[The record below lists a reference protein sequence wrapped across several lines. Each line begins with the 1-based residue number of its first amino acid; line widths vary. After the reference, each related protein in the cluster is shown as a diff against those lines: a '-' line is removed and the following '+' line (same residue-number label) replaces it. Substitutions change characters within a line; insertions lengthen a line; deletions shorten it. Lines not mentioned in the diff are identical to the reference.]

1 MDSTSSQRQ
10 GIWNTIL
17 EAVRGGERDYTAIP
31 LNKAIVLLAI
41 PMVLEMVGESL
52 FAVVDFFFVS
62 QVGEAAMA
70 TVGLTESVMFLIYS
84 LSIGLANAATAMV
97 ARRIGEKEPEEAAIS
112 AAQAIL
118 ISLAISIM
126 IAIPG
131 FFFAGNV
138 LALMGAEQDVLDT
151 GTGYTRIMFATNGV
165 IMFLFLLN
173 GIFRGT
179 GNAAIAMRVLWLSN
193 IINMILDPCLI
204 LGLGPF
210 PELGVEG
217 AAIAT
222 TIGRGTGVAFQLYLL
237 FSGNKAIKLKR
248 SHFVPRWPIIG
259 RLLKVAS
266 GGTGQYLIS
275 SASWIFLTRI
285 VAEFGTS
292 VMAGYQSAIR
302 SIIFAILPAFGLSNA
317 CATLVGQSLG
327 AKQPDRAEQAAWRSS
342 FYAMVY
348 MIIVSILFFFGADWV
363 INLFAE
369 SEEALSA
376 GISCLRI
383 ISSGYIFFGFGLVL
397 SMAFN
402 GAGDTRTPTIIN
414 FVAFWLVQIP
424 LAYGLAK
431 SLGYEQNGVYFA
443 ILIAEVVFT
452 AICIIW
458 FRRGSWKKTMI

>member
-1 MDSTSSQRQ
+1 MDSNSRSLRNAWST
-10 GIWNTIL
+10 L
-17 EAVRGGERDYTAIP
+17 KEAVKGGERDYTQIP
-31 LNKAIVLLAI
+31 LNQAIVFLAI

-97 ARRIGEKEPEEAAIS
+97 ARRIGEKEPEQASIA

-118 ISLAISIM
+118 ISLVISIM

-131 FFFAGNV
+131 FLFAGNV
-138 LALMGAEQDVLDT
+138 LEMMGAEADVLET

-173 GIFRGT
+173 GVFRGT

-193 IINMILDPCLI
+193 IINMVLDPCLI

-222 TIGRGTGVAFQLYLL
+222 SIGRGTGVLFQLYLL
-237 FSGNKAIKLKR
+237 FGGKKSIKLKA
-248 SHFVPRWPIIG
+248 SDFVPRWDIIK

-327 AKQPDRAEQAAWRSS
+327 ADQPDRAEKAAWRSS
-342 FYAMVY
+342 FYAMIY
-348 MIIVSILFFFGADWV
+348 MVIVSILFFFGADWV

-369 SEEALSA
+369 SQEALDA
-376 GISCLRI
+376 GITCLRI

-402 GAGDTRTPTIIN
+402 GAGDTRTPTLIN
-414 FVAFWLVQIP
+414 FLAFWIVQIP
-424 LAYGLAK
+424 LAYFLAS
-431 SLGYEQNGVYFA
+431 SLDMKQTGVYVA

-458 FRRGSWKKTMI
+458 FRQGKWKKTMI

>member
-1 MDSTSSQRQ
+1 MDSNSSPLRNA
-10 GIWNTIL
+10 WSTL
-17 EAVRGGERDYTAIP
+17 KEAVKGGERDYTQTP
-31 LNKAIVLLAI
+31 LNKAITLLAI

-84 LSIGLANAATAMV
+84 LSMGLANAATAMV
-97 ARRIGEKEPEEAAIS
+97 ARRIGEKEPEQAAI
-112 AAQAIL
+112 AASQAIL
-118 ISLAISIM
+118 LALGISIL
-126 IAIPG
+126 IAVPG
-131 FFFAGNV
+131 YLFASNV
-138 LALMGAEQDVLDT
+138 LELMGAEDDVLRT
-151 GTGYTRIMFATNGV
+151 GAGYTRIMFASNGV

-179 GNAAIAMRVLWLSN
+179 GNAAIAVRVLWISN

-222 TIGRGTGVAFQLYLL
+222 TIGRGTGVLIQLYLL
-237 FSGNKAIKLKR
+237 FGGKKSIQLKAK
-248 SHFVPRWPIIG
+248 HFTPRWDIIK

-285 VAEFGTS
+285 VAEYGTS

-327 AKQPDRAEQAAWRSS
+327 ANQPDRAEKAAWRNS
-342 FYAMVY
+342 FYAVAY
-348 MIIVSILFFFGADWV
+348 MAVVSVLFFFGADWV
-363 INLFAE
+363 IGLFAD
-369 SEEALSA
+369 SPEALDA

-383 ISSGYIFFGFGLVL
+383 ISSGYIFFGFGMVL

-402 GAGDTRTPTIIN
+402 GAGDTRTPTLIN
-414 FVAFWLVQIP
+414 FLAFWVVQIP
-424 LAYGLAK
+424 LAYFLAT
-431 SLGYEQNGVYFA
+431 SLEYKQTGVYIA
-443 ILIAEVVFT
+443 ILIAEVIF
-452 AICIIW
+452 AGICIIW
-458 FRRGSWKKTMI
+458 FRQGKWKKTLI

>member
-1 MDSTSSQRQ
+1 MNSNSLSLHKLWST
-10 GIWNTIL
+10 L
-17 EAVRGGERDYTAIP
+17 KEAVKGGERDYTQIP
-31 LNKAIVLLAI
+31 LNQAIVFLAI

-97 ARRIGEKEPEEAAIS
+97 ARRIGEKEPEQAAIA

-131 FFFAGNV
+131 FLFAGNV
-138 LALMGAEQDVLDT
+138 LALMGAEADVLET

-173 GIFRGT
+173 GVFRGT

-222 TIGRGTGVAFQLYLL
+222 SIGRGTGVAFQLYLL
-237 FSGNKAIKLKR
+237 FNGEKSIQLKA
-248 SHFVPRWPIIG
+248 SDFVPRWDIIK
-259 RLLKVAS
+259 RLLGVAA

-327 AKQPDRAEQAAWRSS
+327 AEQPDRAEKAAWRSS

-348 MIIVSILFFFGADWV
+348 MVIVSILFFVGADWV
-363 INLFAE
+363 IELFAE
-369 SEEALSA
+369 SPAALDA
-376 GISCLRI
+376 GITCLRI

-414 FVAFWLVQIP
+414 FLAFWIVQIP
-424 LAYGLAK
+424 LAYFLAT
-431 SLGYEQNGVYFA
+431 SLKMEQTGVYVA

-452 AICIIW
+452 TICILW
-458 FRRGSWKKTMI
+458 FRQGKWKKTMI